1 MFGRRRKKE
10 KWILLAPAILVLALI
25 TLIPL
30 ANTFWL
36 SFTDT
41 RISAIPSPVR
51 FIGLENY
58 IYALTDPEF
67 REALYRTLY
76 FTIVSVGLEGILGV
90 AVAVLLNQKFR
101 GRLILRALIIL
112 PWAVPTIVNAVAWR
126 LIYHPDYGALNSL
139 LFQLGLISDYRS
151 WIGDP
156 ATAMNMVI
164 LADVWKNFPLV
175 AYVALAALQTVPA
188 DLNKAAAIEGAGPWK
203 RFWSITLPWIMGP
216 LMVVM
221 VLRTIEAFRV
231 FDIIY
236 VMTGGGPADST
247 KTASFYVYQEYFNY
261 LRSGSGASYAV
272 LVAGISAVLILFYYS
287 SAKRQAMGAKA

>member
-1 MFGRRRKKE
+1 MFGRRRKQE

-41 RISAIPSPVR
+41 RISALPTPVR

-58 IYALTDPEF
+58 IYALADPEF
-67 REALYRTLY
+67 RDSIYRTLY

-90 AVAVLLNQKFR
+90 AVAILLNQKFR
-101 GRLILRALIIL
+101 GQLILRALIIL

-139 LFQLGLISDYRS
+139 LFQLGFISDYRS

-156 ATAMNMVI
+156 STAMNMVI

-175 AYVALAALQTVPA
+175 AYVALAALQTVPG

-203 RFWSITLPWIMGP
+203 RFWSITLPWIAGP

-247 KTASFYVYQEYFNY
+247 KTASFFVYQEYFNY

-287 SAKRQAMGAKA
+287 NARRQASGATA

>member
-10 KWILLAPAILVLALI
+10 KWKLLAPAILVLALI